1 MNIRNILYI
10 LAVEK
15 HLLIQK
21 YHLMFE
27 DKITQIFV
35 DVDDFVK
42 DFDHFSMKR
51 QLLGDQVPRR
61 NRKTQ
66 LTLSELMTIY
76 IGFHLSHHTTFKN
89 YYKDFLSLHYKHLFP
104 NLVSYERF
112 NQIQNRLFMP
122 LVLYIQ
128 NRCLGQCTGISY
140 VDSTTLEVCHI
151 KREKQHKVFKGVAQK
166 SKSTMGWYYGFK
178 LHLIINDKGEIL
190 SFCFS
195 KSNVDDRDEKV
206 MSVMTKEVFGK
217 LFGDRGYIDQK
228 LAEYLWNDG
237 VELIYKRRKNM
248 KKMNISD
255 TDKILLRKRALI
267 ETVNDELKN
276 ICSIQHTR
284 HRSFQGFL
292 NNAITAL
299 IAYQTFEKKPS
310 IKISHELNDF
320 VPMLAVA

>member
-1 MNIRNILYI
+1 
-10 LAVEK
+10 
-15 HLLIQK
+15 
-21 YHLMFE
+21 MFE
-27 DKITQIFV
+27 DKITEIFV

-42 DFDHFSMKR
+42 DFDYFAMKK
-51 QLLGDQVPRR
+51 QLLGDALPRR
-61 NRKTQ
+61 NRKSQ
-66 LTLSELMTIY
+66 LSLSEMMTIY
-76 IGFHLSHHTTFKN
+76 IGFHLSSYTNFKR
-89 YYKDFLSLHYKHLFP
+89 YYTDFLSVHYRHLFP

-112 NQIQNRLFMP
+112 NQTQNRLFMP
-122 LVLYIQ
+122 LILYINQ
-128 NRCLGQCTGISY
+128 RCLGQCTGIIF
-140 VDSTTLEVCHI
+140 VDSTTLPVCHI
-151 KREKQHKVFKGVAQK
+151 KREKQHKVFKGLAQK
-166 SKSTMGWYYGFK
+166 SKSTMGWFYGFK

-190 SFCFS
+190 SLCFS
-195 KSNVDDRDEKV
+195 KANVDDRDKKV
-206 MSVMTKEVFGK
+206 MTVMTKEIFGK

-284 HRSFQGFL
+284 HRSLQGFL

-310 IKISHELNDF
+310 IRISHELSEF
-320 VPMLAVA
+320 TPMLAVA